1 MGRLVSDG
9 DAAVILRDLTPNSS
23 AEPEHDDFV
32 EESLRCQSQYG
43 HFWNRSAIIEMK
55 QLPRKGVFLVDDTQ
69 QEIGAFKIR
78 GASVAVSEALRFS
91 ADEVLG
97 VCAASSGSFGMGI
110 ASVARRLGLES
121 TIFVPANA
129 SGKKKQRISSFGARV
144 DDSEPT
150 YEAAKQ
156 KARFFAEQQR
166 GALFLDGVGW
176 GVFKGNATLAA
187 EVVESGLLIRGRSAV
202 LVPLGIGSLAIPMS
216 LFLRGSRFSSDLFL
230 VEPLTHC
237 KFLAEL
243 TEGLQPTHAN
253 TIADGAAV
261 RDVPDLARGL
271 LDGLARGAI
280 ALTEEE
286 IIQGMRVLWEQERIQ
301 SEGAGALALGALL
314 ARPDVFDE
322 YDQVWLIVTGR
333 NIDSSR
339 FQSLLGFPNTV
350 EVS

>member
-1 MGRLVSDG
+1 MIV
-9 DAAVILRDLTPNSS
+9 RDLPPNDVEES
-23 AEPEHDDFV
+23 ERDDFV
-32 EESLRCQSQYG
+32 EESLRCKSQYG
-43 HFWNRSAIIEMK
+43 HFWTRSAIVEMK
-55 QLPRKGVFLVDDTQ
+55 QLPRKGVFLVDDTR

-78 GASVAVSEALRFS
+78 GAAVAVSEALRVS
-91 ADEVLG
+91 ADPVLG

-129 SGKKKQRISSFGARV
+129 SGKKKERIRSFGALV

-156 KARFFAEQQR
+156 KARLFAEEQSGR
-166 GALFLDGVGW
+166 LFMDGVGW

-187 EVVESGLLIRGRSAV
+187 EMVESGRFTRGRSAV

-216 LFLRGSRFSSDLFL
+216 LFLRGNGLTSDVFL

-237 KFLAEL
+237 KFLAEHA
-243 TEGLQPTHAN
+243 EGLRPTYTD

-261 RDVPDLARGL
+261 RAVPDLARSL
-271 LDGLARGAI
+271 LERLARAVI

-286 IIQGMRVLWEQERIQ
+286 IMHAMRVLWEQEHIQ
-301 SEGAGALALGALL
+301 SEGAGALPLGALL
-314 ARPDVFDE
+314 ARPDLFDE
-322 YDQVWLIVTGR
+322 YEQVWLIVTGR

-339 FQSLLGFPNTV
+339 YQSALGSPNAV
-350 EVS
+350 EVSST